1 MKLQKMLLWL
11 CVFILFVELNI
22 TLSDFKWVIHNTKN
36 WEITVTY
43 NWESITL
50 ADKNVWATKL
60 WYWKDAS
67 SDSYWL
73 YYQWWWMTGYKY
85 SWTADEVK
93 EYWFEIDIGAY
104 FPRVEWWTLSQ
115 QIELCGEGYHIPTRT
130 DWENIIK
137 MFENNWNDESDFA
150 EAFKIPFAWVRV
162 SWSAAML
169 WVGKEWDLWTNS
181 FSYTNFARS
190 FRADDYFSDV
200 GGSTVFVEWYPIRCF
215 KDINSSNSDVVAN
228 LNSGDEM
235 VDAYEFA
242 YRNGIT
248 SIDNIANAKMDGNLT
263 RIAMAKMLS
272 QYAINVLWKSPDTS
286 KVMNFRDVSFSLDKE
301 YNYWVT
307 LAYQLWIMWIWVN

>member
-1 MKLQKMLLWL
+1 
-11 CVFILFVELNI
+11 
-22 TLSDFKWVIHNTKN
+22 
-36 WEITVTY
+36 
-43 NWESITL
+43 
-50 ADKNVWATKL
+50 
-60 WYWKDAS
+60 
-67 SDSYWL
+67 
-73 YYQWWWMTGYKY
+73 MTGYKY

-307 LAYQLWIMWIWVN
+307 LAYQLWIMWIWVNEFRPNDTVTRAEFGTALSRMLYSTSDGNPYYITHLNKLMKEWIITNDDPKLREKRWYVMLMLMRSAQ